1 MRQRQQRQ
9 RQRGRSVKVLLC
21 FVPYLLNL
29 CTLSPQTH
37 AETLQHA
44 VKAQQSSLSHC
55 SRVAPSA
62 QVPAPFAP
70 DHQRT
75 TEPLCCELRGGA
87 NRTIPVSSVQIDI
100 PPLFLLTL
108 LSLDADASVRKVRLL
123 PILQAPHSSRPPP
136 LYLFHSTFL
145 I

>member
-1 MRQRQQRQ
+1 MRQGQRQ
-9 RQRGRSVKVLLC
+9 RSRSVKVLFC

-29 CTLSPQTH
+29 CTLSPQLH
-37 AETLQHA
+37 AETLRPAGQA
-44 VKAQQSSLSHC
+44 RQASPGHC
-55 SRVAPSA
+55 SHVAPSA
-62 QVPAPFAP
+62 QIPAPFAP
-70 DHQRT
+70 DPQQT

-87 NRTIPVSSVQIDI
+87 NRTIPVSSVQIDT

-108 LSLDADASVRKVRLL
+108 LPLDADELVGKVQLL

-136 LYLFHSTFL
+136 LYLANATFL